1 MSLEHSPVRAQ
12 KTTSTV
18 VSDPSYTVAEFCA
31 LERVS
36 RSMLYRAWKE
46 GWGPRYFMIGV
57 SRRISHRAR
66 IEWQDQREAEVA
78 AGEAKK

>member
-12 KTTSTV
+12 KTTSPV

-66 IEWQDQREAEVA
+66 IEWQDQREAEAA

>member
-12 KTTSTV
+12 KTTSAV

-66 IEWQDQREAEVA
+66 IEWQDQREADVA
-78 AGEAKK
+78 ARKAEK